1 MAKVDISQS
10 CPIQHPL
17 IGNVTTRTGLKVRAI
32 ADDREYLTGQRVTKE
47 DMRRLALAKDAFHG
61 EWNDSIKPRQKSPAD

>member
-1 MAKVDISQS
+1 
-10 CPIQHPL
+10 
-17 IGNVTTRTGLKVRAI
+17 LKVRAI

-47 DMRRLALAKDAFHG
+47 DMRRLALEKDAFHG